1 VSNFRAWFIYRE
13 WRLKHSKMNRTKF
26 SISVVVMILF
36 SGCTQSIIPGEYIE
50 STIPIDSIVTY
61 ENQIRSIISQNCIT
75 CHSGSNPNGNLRL
88 ENYNQV
94 RNASE
99 NGTLIQRIND
109 AANPMPTSGLM
120 SASTRA
126 LFDEWVKGGFIEN

>member
-1 VSNFRAWFIYRE
+1 MMRKI
-13 WRLKHSKMNRTKF
+13 
-26 SISVVVMILF
+26 I
-36 SGCTQSIIPGEYIE
+36 SIIVLGILASSCTKGYIPIE
-50 STIPIDSIVTY
+50 ETTTIPSGPISYQTHI
-61 ENQIRSIISQNCIT
+61 SPIISTRCIS
-75 CHSGSNPNGNLRL
+75 CHPGNNPNGNLRL
-88 ENYNQV
+88 ENYDQV

-126 LFDEWVKGGFIEN
+126 LFDEWVSGGFIEN

>member
-1 VSNFRAWFIYRE
+1 
-13 WRLKHSKMNRTKF
+13 MNKTNF

-36 SGCTQSIIPGEYIE
+36 SGCTQSLIPEEYLE

-61 ENQIRSIISQNCIT
+61 ENQIKSVISQNCIA

-88 ENYNQV
+88 ENYDQV

-120 SASTRA
+120 SSSTRA
-126 LFDEWVKGGFIEN
+126 LFDEWVSGGFIEN

>member
-1 VSNFRAWFIYRE
+1 MR
-13 WRLKHSKMNRTKF
+13 K
-26 SISVVVMILF
+26 
-36 SGCTQSIIPGEYIE
+36 IIPTIVLGLLVLSCTKGYIPVE
-50 STIPIDSIVTY
+50 ETAPVPTGPINYQTHILP
-61 ENQIRSIISQNCIT
+61 IISTRCIS

-88 ENYNQV
+88 ENYDQV

-126 LFDEWVKGGFIEN
+126 LFDEWVSGGFIEN

>member
-1 VSNFRAWFIYRE
+1 MRKI
-13 WRLKHSKMNRTKF
+13 
-26 SISVVVMILF
+26 I
-36 SGCTQSIIPGEYIE
+36 SIIVLGILASSCTKGYIPVE
-50 STIPIDSIVTY
+50 ETSPIPSGLISYQTHI
-61 ENQIRSIISQNCIT
+61 SPIIYTRCIS

-88 ENYNQV
+88 ENYDQV

-126 LFDEWVKGGFIEN
+126 LFDEWVSGGFIEN

>member
-1 VSNFRAWFIYRE
+1 MRKI
-13 WRLKHSKMNRTKF
+13 
-26 SISVVVMILF
+26 ISLIVLGILA
-36 SGCTQSIIPGEYIE
+36 SGCTKGYIPVEEI
-50 STIPIDSIVTY
+50 TPIPSVPISY
-61 ENQIRSIISQNCIT
+61 QIHISPIISTRCIS

-88 ENYNQV
+88 ENYDQV

-120 SASTRA
+120 SSSTRA
-126 LFDEWVKGGFIEN
+126 LFDEWVSGGFIEN

>member
-1 VSNFRAWFIYRE
+1 MTMISDIDR
-13 WRLKHSKMNRTKF
+13 KF
-26 SISVVVMILF
+26 MMRKTTYTFFLMILI
-36 SGCTQSIIPGEYIE
+36 SSCSKGYIPVEE
-50 STIPIDSIVTY
+50 TSPIQTGPISYQTHI
-61 ENQIRSIISQNCIT
+61 SPIISSRCIS
-75 CHSGSNPNGNLRL
+75 CHSGSNPNGNLNL

-99 NGTLIQRIND
+99 NGLLIQRIND

-126 LFDEWVKGGFIEN
+126 LFDEWVSGGFIEN

>member
-1 VSNFRAWFIYRE
+1 MDKIRFGI
-13 WRLKHSKMNRTKF
+13 T
-26 SISVVVMILF
+26 VVMMILL
-36 SGCTQSIIPGEYIE
+36 SSCTQSVIPADYEYIDGM
-50 STIPIDSIVTY
+50 IPIDSVITF
-61 ENQIRSIISQNCIT
+61 ENHISPIISTRCIS

-88 ENYNQV
+88 ENYDQV

-120 SASTRA
+120 SVSTRA